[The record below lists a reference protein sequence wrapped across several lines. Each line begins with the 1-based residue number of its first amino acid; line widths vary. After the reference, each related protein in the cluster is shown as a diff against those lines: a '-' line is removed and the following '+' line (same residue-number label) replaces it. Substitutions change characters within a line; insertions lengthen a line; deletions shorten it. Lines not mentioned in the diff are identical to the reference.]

1 MRCLVLG
8 GGGFL
13 GSHLVESLAA
23 AGHAVR
29 SFDRSAAAVH
39 SPLTKPNANAP
50 GTVELFSGDFLSKD
64 DLVRALEG
72 VDVCYHLVST
82 TIAST
87 SNADPLFDVE
97 TNVVGTLRLLESAV
111 AAGTKRVVFASS
123 GGTVYGVPQQV
134 PITERHPTEPISS
147 YGITKLAIEKYLHL
161 YRVLHGLD
169 YVVLR
174 LANPYGERQRL
185 HAQQGA
191 VAVFLGQAL
200 RGEEITIWGDGEA
213 VRDFV
218 YVGDVIDALMAAAR
232 PLKTQERV
240 LNIGSGCGYSLNQIL
255 DAIETVTGRPT
266 VRRYTPGRVFDVPVN
281 VLDIEAAGRSLGW
294 APKVGLEDGLRRFA
308 GWIGTSGV
316 L

>member
-39 SPLTKPNANAP
+39 SPLTTPDANPP
-50 GTVELFSGDFLSKD
+50 GTIELFTGDFLSKD
-64 DLVRALEG
+64 DLMRALEG

-87 SNADPLFDVE
+87 SNADPLFDVG
-97 TNVVGTLRLLESAV
+97 TNVLGTLRLLESAV

-123 GGTVYGVPQQV
+123 GGTVYGIPREV
-134 PITERHPTEPISS
+134 PITEQHPTEPISS
-147 YGITKLAIEKYLHL
+147 YGIAKLTIEKYLHL
-161 YRVLHGLD
+161 YRILHDLD

-191 VAVFLGQAL
+191 VAVFLGRAL
-200 RGEEITIWGDGEA
+200 RGEPITIWGDGQA

-218 YVGDVIDALMAAAR
+218 YVSDVTDALVAAAE
-232 PLKTQERV
+232 PLKTEERV

-255 DAIETVTGRPT
+255 DAIEVVTGRPT
-266 VRRYTPGRVFDVPVN
+266 DRSYTPGRVFDVPVN
-281 VLDIEAAGRSLGW
+281 VLDIAAASRSLGW
-294 APKVGLEDGLRRFA
+294 APRVGLEDGLRRFA
-308 GWIGTSGV
+308 TWIGKNGV